1 MGVLETVTQQFVFFF
16 TLFLGVCD
24 LLWARHQQHHHVR
37 PGEEVLGQAVRGFG
51 CKHTKSYLNSCFI
64 SGFGNE
70 KKKSIFFHV
79 LKNKCFSFAYICI
92 DITMLTVMLLQGVD
106 LSWLWSCF
114 KLRFPFCHAW
124 LLIALA
130 SMPSLGWYFP
140 VRPICSSIPFAIMA
154 SLFSFSSQHMLCAVT
169 FTQKS
174 VKTTTAARL
183 IQNHNY
189 SLSGVFV
196 LGSFL

>member
-92 DITMLTVMLLQGVD
+92 DITMLTVMLLQGVVS
-106 LSWLWSCF
+106 SWLWSCF
-114 KLRFPFCHAW
+114 KLRFPFLPCLVAHCVSFDAFPRMIFPRASY
-124 LLIALA
+124 LFFYSICYNGIFIFLFQSTYALCRNVHPEV
-130 SMPSLGWYFP
+130 SENND
-140 VRPICSSIPFAIMA
+140 C
-154 SLFSFSSQHMLCAVT
+154 C
-169 FTQKS
+169 
-174 VKTTTAARL
+174 TA
-183 IQNHNY
+183 NTKP
-189 SLSGVFV
+189 
-196 LGSFL
+196 